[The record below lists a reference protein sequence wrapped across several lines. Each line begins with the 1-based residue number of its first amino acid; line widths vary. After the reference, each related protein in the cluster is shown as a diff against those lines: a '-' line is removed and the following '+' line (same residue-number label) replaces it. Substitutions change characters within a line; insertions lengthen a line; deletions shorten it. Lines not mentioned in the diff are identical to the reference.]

1 MSTTTTPANTHT
13 PSNAKGAL
21 LADLTT
27 LRVGGRAGRLVRAD
41 SEEQIISEI
50 READAADEPV
60 LVLGGGSNVL
70 VSDAGFP
77 GLVIQ
82 DARAD
87 LTVDMVDGCGGASLH
102 VTAGMTWDDVV
113 VRAVDEEWT
122 GFEALSGI
130 PGSTGAAPI
139 QNIGAY
145 GQDLSGVLASVRVY
159 DRLLG
164 RPRMLALFELE
175 FGYRTSLLKQ
185 TMHVPAADG
194 RLWRPSPRYI
204 VLEVAFQTRRGSLS
218 APIAYPELARKLGV
232 ELGQKAPN
240 AQVREAVLELRGG
253 KGMVVQPRSVTG
265 ADVDQDTWSAGS
277 FFTNPIVPASAAKSL
292 PDGAPQFP
300 VRSTQPETTT
310 GPSLGVVDD
319 SLVKTSAA
327 WLIEHAGF
335 TKGFGV
341 HGPSSAA
348 TLSSKHTLAITNRG
362 EATAADLLELARTVR
377 DGVQSAFGIELVPEP
392 VVVGDDF

>member
-1 MSTTTTPANTHT
+1 MSQTSTPAATT
-13 PSNAKGAL
+13 SNEKGAL

-27 LRVGGRAGRLVRAD
+27 LRVGGRAGRFVRAD
-41 SEEQIISEI
+41 SEEQIITEI
-50 READAADEPV
+50 RAADAAGEPV

-70 VSDAGFP
+70 VSDEGFP

-102 VTAGMTWDDVV
+102 VTAGMNWDDVV
-113 VRAVDEEWT
+113 VRAVDEDWT

-159 DRLLG
+159 DRLRG

-175 FGYRTSLLKQ
+175 FGYRTSLLKH
-185 TMHVPAADG
+185 TMREPDADG

-265 ADVDQDTWSAGS
+265 VDVDQDTWSAGS
-277 FFTNPIVPASAAKSL
+277 FFTNPIVAASAAQSL

-310 GPSLGVVDD
+310 GPSLGAIDE

-341 HGPSSAA
+341 HGPTSAA
-348 TLSSKHTLAITNRG
+348 TLSTKHTLAITNRG
-362 EATAADLLELARTVR
+362 QATAADLLELARTVR
-377 DGVQSAFGIELVPEP
+377 DGVQDAFGIGLVPEP
-392 VVVGDDF
+392 IVVGDDL